1 MTRTRLFLA
10 LTVAVVMASVGCGG
24 KKKEEPPPAEGV
36 GQAMTEIA
44 ADNALLHDATGAANE
59 VIRNA
64 ADCPAARASV
74 DKANEK
80 LNAIEPQLKTAT
92 GRTTLAAL
100 RTQVER
106 VSQLCP

>member
-1 MTRTRLFLA
+1 VKGARLSLA
-10 LTVAVVMASVGCGG
+10 VAVIVASLGCG
-24 KKKEEPPPAEGV
+24 KKKEEPPPAEGM

-64 ADCPAARASV
+64 ADCPAARASI

-80 LNAIEPQLKTAT
+80 LNAIEPQLKTVT
-92 GRTTLAAL
+92 GRTTLSAL

-106 VSQLCP
+106 ISQLCP